1 MTNAK
6 FVDYLFEA
14 YLLCK
19 KAEVDTIYI
28 YIENNTLQN
37 PFYEQVFL
45 PMIYEK
51 SMAIKTILPITP
63 DTRQKPEKWSRIE
76 GKLEPLIRLEKT
88 DFQ

>member
-1 MTNAK
+1 MANKGLDFNIHKVWVDQMTNAK

-37 PFYEQVFL
+37 PSTKILCIFTDDL
-45 PMIYEK
+45 REK
-51 SMAIKTILPITP
+51 YGNKNYFAYHS
-63 DTRQKPEKWSRIE
+63 
-76 GKLEPLIRLEKT
+76 
-88 DFQ
+88 